1 MKKTITGEIFGD
13 SAQALFSKKG
23 LPYVKA
29 TVVEKDEEGNIT
41 KFVNACFFP
50 DEADVQKLR
59 NYLCRG
65 REVTVTG
72 EYSEREYEGRD
83 GNMKTAYDILVHDVK
98 LGGIVE
104 YDGEMKKTDFS
115 FIKKDDEKAANKDLL
130 KITKKPAKKE
140 APKTK
145 MTEPEDEDD
154 FNMDDLDL

>member
-1 MKKTITGEIFGD
+1 M
-13 SAQALFSKKG
+13 FSKKG

-83 GNMKTAYDILVHDVK
+83 GNMKTAHDILVHSVK
-98 LGGIVE
+98 FGSVVE
-104 YDGEMKKTDFS
+104 YDGEMKKTEYS
-115 FIKKDDEKAANKDLL
+115 FIKDSDKKAADKELL
-130 KITKKPAKKE
+130 KASSKPSKKT

-145 MTEPEDEDD
+145 MTDIPDDDDD
-154 FNMDDLDL
+154 FDPDDLDL